1 MTLWI
6 SVTNDR
12 YELPCI
18 IKDTASQLATAYGI
32 SDSNL
37 HQSMRDG
44 RAYKKFGVRFVKVE
58 VRDDG

>member
-1 MTLWI
+1 MFYVA
-6 SVTNDR
+6 VTADK
-12 YELPCI
+12 YELPCVV
-18 IKDTASQLATAYGI
+18 KDTANQLATAYGI

-58 VRDDG
+58 VGDDG